1 MTTGFCHSQNLFL
14 CYEPIK
20 QDLKNGEWNK
30 IDAHLDSMYIEF
42 SDSTIVPFTLN
53 RIGGELFEVQ
63 NFEQLYKYS
72 KLMLTYDYEKLET
85 GFPERSSSKWDWYC
99 RYLPT
104 NKIYDWGHFYL
115 AASYLDRKQYD
126 SCLVHLNQ
134 TSIEN
139 YTSIPRRYT
148 YNVSAGIQTTMMRSI
163 CHEGLGQIDEA
174 REMLLPYLF
183 LDNFSEV
190 PNYYTHCD
198 VINQYFKLLD
208 KSSANNTRLF
218 STEAIFTIEKIE
230 SKKKKNF
237 QPTEYTPSNDSI
249 VKPGG
254 WSTFEYSPAGR
265 FIRVED
271 IYVPICVDVWYY
283 MALEENVEFSIENY
297 LKQTEFYDIYAKRNL
312 NKLK

>member
-1 MTTGFCHSQNLFL
+1 MTTGFCRSQNLFL

-30 IDAHLDSMYIEF
+30 IDAHLDSMYTEF

-53 RIGGELFEVQ
+53 RIGDAFFKSQ
-63 NFEQLYKYS
+63 NFNQLYKYS
-72 KLMLTYDYEKLET
+72 KLMLAYDYEKLET
-85 GFPERSSSKWDWYC
+85 RFPESSSSKWDWYC

-104 NKIYDWGHFYL
+104 TKIYAWGHFYL
-115 AASYLDRKQYD
+115 AASYLERKQYD

-139 YTSIPRRYT
+139 YTSIPRRYS

-163 CHEGLGQIDEA
+163 CLEGLGQMEEA

-198 VINQYFKLLD
+198 VINQYFKLLE
-208 KSSANNTRLF
+208 KFRPNNLPFF
-218 STEAIFTIEKIE
+218 STDAVFTIKEKA
-230 SKKKKNF
+230 SKKKRGF
-237 QPTEYTPSNDSI
+237 QPTEYTASNDSI
-249 VKPGG
+249 VKPSG
-254 WSTFEYSPAGR
+254 WHTFEFSPAGR

-271 IYVPICVDVWYY
+271 IYVPIYVDSWYY
-283 MALEENVEFSIENY
+283 MALEENVEFSIEEY
-297 LKQTEFYDIYAKRNL
+297 LKQTEFYEIYTKRNS
-312 NKLK
+312 NK